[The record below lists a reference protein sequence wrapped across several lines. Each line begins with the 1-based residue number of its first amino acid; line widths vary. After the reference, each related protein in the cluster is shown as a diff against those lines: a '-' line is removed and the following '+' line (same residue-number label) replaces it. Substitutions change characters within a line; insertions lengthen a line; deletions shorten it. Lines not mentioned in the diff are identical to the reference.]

1 MIERVYR
8 ALLWLFPAEFR
19 ERFADELL
27 ATTRDIDRRGGHAH
41 SSMRAVIDAITAAFA
56 VRADLRA
63 EALQADA
70 TSSYGRRP
78 MNSFLRDVYFAWR
91 GLRRDPLFTAFAV
104 ITLALGIGANATMF
118 GIADRLL
125 LRGPEHVRD
134 AARVVRVY
142 VTEQPA
148 GMKEFTTSGFGNVT
162 VDVIRRATHVAE
174 GVAAY
179 TVNDG
184 TLGRGADA
192 RPIRLGYASGSFFP
206 LLGVR
211 PVLGR
216 FFSEQE
222 NAASGA
228 AHVVV
233 LSYGL
238 WQTQFGGDH
247 DVLGRTIT
255 VRDEPFIVIGVAPP
269 GFTGAELAPV
279 NLWAPINLTGPR
291 IVKDW
296 QTSWNAQWLH
306 VIVRLNPGVTFDRA
320 AAELTAL
327 HRAAYTG
334 NEKSMAVARISVA
347 PLSANDSGTESTE
360 ATVVRW
366 LAGVALIVLLIA
378 CANVTNLLLARGV
391 RRGRESAIRL
401 ALGASRLR
409 LVRLM
414 LVESTMLAIGGAV
427 AGIALAY
434 ILGGIARHTLLSDIE
449 WTSSPVDV
457 RVLAVSAVIALG
469 TGILVGLIPALRGS
483 SARLATALKSG
494 TQGSTG
500 ERARLRNSLTI
511 VQTALSVA
519 LLIGAGLFVRSFWNV
534 RTLHL
539 GLDPD
544 RVLVVELYRPSL
556 ANVPDGPPKDAER
569 TRRRTFFTMAGER
582 VGALPGVEHAAI
594 AVGLPFG
601 NRFTVTLRVPGRD
614 SLPHLKSGSPSV
626 SAVSADYFAAMGT
639 RIVRGRGFTTAD
651 RAGSE
656 FVTVVSARMAATIWP
671 GTDPLGACLLV
682 GAGSPPC
689 TRVVGIAEDTY
700 RSGLREEPPMQYYIP
715 LGQEVGF
722 GGSVILVRGAGD
734 PRVLGGD
741 VRRAILA
748 LDPTITYVSMETIQ
762 ERIDPQMRPWKLGA
776 AVFAVTGLLA
786 LLVAA
791 VGLYS
796 VMSYL
801 VVHRTRE
808 IGVRI
813 AIGADRAHITG
824 LVLRGGFA
832 MAMAGI
838 VIGAILA
845 AASSRLVE
853 PLLFNESARDPWVFV
868 AVSCV
873 LALVALAASL
883 IPAARANRIDP
894 LEALRAD

>member
-27 ATTRDIDRRGGHAH
+27 ATARDVDRLGGRAR
-41 SSMRAVIDAITAAFA
+41 SSMRAVIDAITAGLA

-63 EALQADA
+63 EARQADDA
-70 TSSYGRRP
+70 SSHGRRP
-78 MNSFLRDVYFAWR
+78 MDSFLRDVHFAWR

-134 AARVVRVY
+134 ADRVVRVY
-142 VTEQPA
+142 VTEQPE
-148 GMKEFTTSGFGNVT
+148 GMKEYTTSGFGNVT
-162 VDVIRRATHVAE
+162 VDVVRRATHVAD

-179 TVNDG
+179 TVNEA

-192 RPIRLGYASGSFFP
+192 RPSRLGYASGTFFP

-216 FFSEQE
+216 FFTEQE
-222 NAASGA
+222 NDAAGA
-228 AHVVV
+228 AHVAV

-238 WQTQFGGDH
+238 WQTQFGGNR

-255 VRDEPFIVIGVAPP
+255 VRDEPYVVIGVAPR

-279 NLWAPINLTGPR
+279 NLWAPINLIGPR

-296 QTSWNAQWLH
+296 QTSWHAQWLH
-306 VIVRLNPGVTFDRA
+306 VIVRLKPGVTFDRA

-327 HRAAYTG
+327 HRAAYSGT
-334 NEKSMAVARISVA
+334 EKSMAVARISVA

-360 ATVVRW
+360 STVVRW
-366 LAGVALIVLLIA
+366 LAGVALVVLLIA
-378 CANVTNLLLARGV
+378 CANVINLLLARGV

-401 ALGASRLR
+401 ALGASRVR

-414 LVESTMLAIGGAV
+414 LVESTMLALGGAV

-457 RVLAVSAVIALG
+457 RVLGVSAVIALA

-483 SARLATALKSG
+483 SAGLATALKSG
-494 TQGSTG
+494 TQSSTG

-539 GLDPD
+539 GFDPD
-544 RVLVVELYRPSL
+544 RVLVVELYRPNL
-556 ANVPDGPPKDAER
+556 AGTPDGPARETER
-569 TRRRTFFTMAGER
+569 SRRRNFFVVARER

-626 SAVSADYFAAMGT
+626 SAVSPDYFAAMGT
-639 RIVRGRGFTTAD
+639 RIVRGRGFTSAD

-656 FVTVVSARMAATIWP
+656 LVTVVSGRMAATIWP
-671 GTDPLGACLLV
+671 GTDPLGTCLLV

-689 TRVVGIAEDTY
+689 TRVVGVAEDTY
-700 RSGLREEPPMQYYIP
+700 RSGLREQPPMQYYIP

-722 GGSVILVRGAGD
+722 GGSDILVRGVGD
-734 PRVLGGD
+734 PRVLGSD
-741 VRRAILA
+741 VRRALLA
-748 LDPTITYVSMETIQ
+748 LDPTITYVQMETIQ

-832 MAMAGI
+832 MAIAGI
-838 VIGAILA
+838 VIGTILA

-853 PLLFNESARDPWVFV
+853 PLLFDESARDPWVFAIV
-868 AVSCV
+868 ALV
-873 LALVALAASL
+873 LAAVALAASL